1 MITVWAVIGLLM
13 VSINF
18 VSNDIV
24 NTNCKYIYSGT
35 MIVIVGSLVGMSGR
49 PVIAASIVFF
59 GCLITIYGGIE
70 LVKRHYKHDYN
81 KLR

>member
-1 MITVWAVIGLLM
+1 MIIWAVIGILM

-18 VSNDIV
+18 VSNKIV
-24 NTNCKYIYSGT
+24 NTNCRYVYSGSLV
-35 MIVIVGSLVGMSGR
+35 VIIGCLVGMSNR

-59 GCLITIYGGIE
+59 GCLISVYGSI
-70 LVKRHYKHDYN
+70 LLIKKYHKQDYN